1 MWYFRSPEI
10 VFGDEALGKLEE
22 LHGRQAFIVTDANM
36 LRLGFVERVQERL
49 ATAGLPSAVFA
60 EVEPDPC
67 LHTVRRAALAMT
79 ECQPDWIIGLGG
91 GSCLDAAKAAWL
103 LYERPEA
110 DPAAINPFDTF
121 GLRAKARLIAIP
133 TTSGTG
139 SEATWA
145 VVLTS
150 GEDQRKLA
158 LGARELLPDIAIVDP
173 ALTASLPPAIT
184 ADTGLDALTHAIE
197 GYTSTWHNDF
207 SDGLCLKAAQLI
219 FTYLPRA
226 YADGSDAP
234 AREHMHNAAAIA
246 GLGFGNS
253 MTGLAHAMGHAL
265 GAGCHTPHGRA
276 VSLFLPY
283 TIEFIAGAG
292 GDTRYADISGCLR
305 LPAADEA
312 QAVQSLLAALRGLRQ
327 QLHEPA
333 SLLELGL
340 TPGEFQAL
348 LPGLVAN
355 AEADADIV
363 ASPRVPD
370 HAQLEQLFAGAYAG
384 TLVAV

>member
-10 VFGDEALGKLEE
+10 VFGDEALGRLEE
-22 LHGRQAFIVTDANM
+22 LVGRQAFIVTDANM
-36 LRLGFVERVQERL
+36 LRLGLVERVRERL
-49 ATAGLPSAVFA
+49 SAASIPSAVFA

-67 LHTVRRAALAMT
+67 LQTVQRAALAMAA
-79 ECQPDWIIGLGG
+79 CQPDWIIGLGG

-103 LYERPEA
+103 LYERPDV
-110 DPAAINPFDTF
+110 DPASINPFDTF

-150 GEDQRKLA
+150 CEEQRKLA

-173 ALTASLPPAIT
+173 ALVESLPPGLT

-219 FTYLPRA
+219 FDFLPRA
-226 YADGSDAP
+226 YLDGGDRE
-234 AREHMHNAAAIA
+234 AREHMHNAATIA

-265 GAGCHTPHGRA
+265 GARLHIPHGRA
-276 VSLFLPY
+276 VSLCLPY
-283 TIEFIAGAG
+283 TMQFITNGCG
-292 GDTRYADISGCLR
+292 SRYDDLSRFLR
-305 LPAADEA
+305 LNVCADGQGTRPLIEA
-312 QAVQSLLAALRGLRQ
+312 FGRLQ
-327 QLHEPA
+327 QLLGEPA
-333 SLLELGL
+333 RLSALPLTRDEFDEQLPHLL
-340 TPGEFQAL
+340 
-348 LPGLVAN
+348 AN
-355 AEADADIV
+355 AECDTDLV

-370 HAQLEQLFAGAYAG
+370 HGQLQQLFEYAFDG
-384 TLVAV
+384 RPVDF